1 MGDYMSRR
9 IRFRSPSI
17 GSVEAEMI
25 EENPETAEAVWD
37 ALPIEGIAER
47 WGDEVYFSTPIEL
60 GEENAR
66 ERVEV
71 GEVAYWPPGRA
82 ICIFFGSTPVSRGG
96 EIRAAS
102 PVNVFARI
110 LGDATIFRKVR
121 MGERILVERA

>member
-1 MGDYMSRR
+1 MSRR

-17 GSVEAEMI
+17 GSVEAEMTG
-25 EENPETAEAVWD
+25 ENPKTAEAVWD
-37 ALPIEGIAER
+37 ALPIEGVAER

-121 MGERILVERA
+121 MGERILVERG

>member
-1 MGDYMSRR
+1 MR

-17 GSVEAEMI
+17 GSVEAEMTG
-25 EENPETAEAVWD
+25 ENPKTAEAVWD
-37 ALPIEGIAER
+37 ALPIEGVAER

>member
-1 MGDYMSRR
+1 MSRR

-25 EENPETAEAVWD
+25 EENPKTAEAVWD

>member
-1 MGDYMSRR
+1 MSMR
-9 IRFRSPSI
+9 ISFRSPSI
-17 GSVEAEMI
+17 GSVEAEMTG
-25 EENPETAEAVWD
+25 ENPKTAEAVWD
-37 ALPIEGIAER
+37 ALPIEGVAER

-71 GEVAYWPPGRA
+71 GEIAYWPPGRA
-82 ICIFFGSTPVSRGG
+82 ICIFFGPTPVSRGG

-110 LGDATIFRKVR
+110 LGDATIFRRVR

>member
-1 MGDYMSRR
+1 MSMR
-9 IRFRSPSI
+9 IRFRSPNI

-25 EENPETAEAVWD
+25 GENPETAEAVWD
-37 ALPIEGIAER
+37 ALPIEGVAER

-60 GEENAR
+60 EEENTR
-66 ERVEV
+66 DRVEV

-82 ICIFFGSTPVSRGG
+82 ICIFFGPTPISRGG

-110 LGDATIFRKVR
+110 LGDATIFRRVR
-121 MGERILVERA
+121 MGEKILVERA

>member
-1 MGDYMSRR
+1 MRR

-17 GSVEAEMI
+17 GSVEAELT
-25 EENPETAEAVWD
+25 EENPETAEAIWR
-37 ALPIEGIAER
+37 ALPIEGVAER
-47 WGDEVYFSTPIEL
+47 WGDEIYFSTPIEL

-66 ERVEV
+66 ERVDV

-82 ICIFFGSTPVSRGG
+82 LCIFFGPTPVSGDN

-110 LGDATIFRKVR
+110 LGDVGVFRRVGA
-121 MGERILVERA
+121 GERILVERA

>member
-1 MGDYMSRR
+1 MSMR

-25 EENPETAEAVWD
+25 EENPKTAEAVWD
-37 ALPIEGIAER
+37 ALPIEGVAER

-71 GEVAYWPPGRA
+71 GEIAYWPPGRA
-82 ICIFFGSTPVSRGG
+82 ICIFFGPTPVSRGG

-110 LGDATIFRKVR
+110 LGDATIFRRVR

>member
-1 MGDYMSRR
+1 MSRR

-17 GSVEAEMI
+17 GSVEAEMTG
-25 EENPETAEAVWD
+25 ENPKTAEAIWD
-37 ALPIEGIAER
+37 ALPIEGVAER
-47 WGDEVYFSTPIEL
+47 WGDEVYFPTPIEL

-82 ICIFFGSTPVSRGG
+82 LCIFFGPTPVSRGG

-121 MGERILVERA
+121 MGERILVERG

>member
-1 MGDYMSRR
+1 MEASMSRR

-17 GSVEAEMI
+17 GSVEAEMTG
-25 EENPETAEAVWD
+25 ENPKTAEAVWD
-37 ALPIEGIAER
+37 ALPIEGVAER

-82 ICIFFGSTPVSRGG
+82 ICIFFGPTPVSGGG

-121 MGERILVERA
+121 MGERILVERG

>member
-1 MGDYMSRR
+1 MRR

-17 GSVEAEMI
+17 GSVEAELT
-25 EENPETAEAVWD
+25 EENPETAEAIWR

-47 WGDEVYFSTPIEL
+47 WGDEIYFSTPIEL
-60 GEENAR
+60 GEENGR
-66 ERVEV
+66 ERVDV

-82 ICIFFGSTPVSRGG
+82 LCIFFGPTPVSGDN

-110 LGDATIFRKVR
+110 LGDAEVFRRVGA
-121 MGERILVERA
+121 GERILVERA

>member
-1 MGDYMSRR
+1 
-9 IRFRSPSI
+9 
-17 GSVEAEMI
+17 VEAEMTG
-25 EENPETAEAVWD
+25 ENPKTAEAVWD
-37 ALPIEGIAER
+37 ALPIEGVAER

-82 ICIFFGSTPVSRGG
+82 ICIFFGSTPVSGGG

-121 MGERILVERA
+121 MGERILVERG

>member
-1 MGDYMSRR
+1 MQR
-9 IRFRSPSI
+9 
-17 GSVEAEMI
+17 
-25 EENPETAEAVWD
+25 
-37 ALPIEGIAER
+37 ALPIEGVAER

-82 ICIFFGSTPVSRGG
+82 ICIFFGPTPISRGG

-110 LGDATIFRKVR
+110 LGDATIFRRVR

>member
-1 MGDYMSRR
+1 MGASMSRR

-17 GSVEAEMI
+17 GSVEAEMTG
-25 EENPETAEAVWD
+25 ENPKTAEAVWD
-37 ALPIEGIAER
+37 ALPIEGVAER

-121 MGERILVERA
+121 MGERILVERG

>member
-1 MGDYMSRR
+1 MSMR

-17 GSVEAEMI
+17 GSVEAGMI
-25 EENPETAEAVWD
+25 EENPKTAEAVWD

-71 GEVAYWPPGRA
+71 GEIAYWPPGRA
-82 ICIFFGSTPVSRGG
+82 ICIFFGPTPVSRGG

-110 LGDATIFRKVR
+110 LGDATIFRRVR

>member
-1 MGDYMSRR
+1 MSRR

-17 GSVEAEMI
+17 GSVEAEMMG
-25 EENPETAEAVWD
+25 ENPETAEAVWD
-37 ALPIEGIAER
+37 TLPIEGVAER
-47 WGDEVYFSTPIEL
+47 WGDEVYFSTPIEVR
-60 GEENAR
+60 EENAR
-66 ERVEV
+66 EQVEV

-82 ICIFFGSTPVSRGG
+82 ICIFFGPTPVSRGG

-110 LGDATIFRKVR
+110 LGDATIFRRVR

>member
-1 MGDYMSRR
+1 MSRR

-17 GSVEAEMI
+17 GSVEAEMTG
-25 EENPETAEAVWD
+25 ENPKTAEAVWD
-37 ALPIEGIAER
+37 ALPIEGVAER

-82 ICIFFGSTPVSRGG
+82 ICIFFGPTPVSGGG

-121 MGERILVERA
+121 MGERILVERG